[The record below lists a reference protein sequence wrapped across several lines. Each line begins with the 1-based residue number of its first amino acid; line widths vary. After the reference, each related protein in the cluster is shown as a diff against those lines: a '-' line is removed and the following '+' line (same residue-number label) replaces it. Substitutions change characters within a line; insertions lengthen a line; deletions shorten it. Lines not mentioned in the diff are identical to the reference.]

1 MTVRPSAAALLAG
14 AAFAALATGAALAQE
29 GAQPRE
35 VPKGFVLP
43 GPAPTNAAGTEGGQN
58 QPPSAGNAA
67 PAGGEQSSPD
77 EAKNPMAFAKRH
89 KTSDTNWPC
98 AQRRIETI
106 QPAQVWAGP
115 RLSTGEGVERTPEMR
130 DLADRLAA
138 RRLPLDQAEAM
149 VKDYIGGLPAGERE
163 AHATALLADLLD
175 RLNAE
180 RSEVMGGIV
189 RYGAKQKALA
199 ARLRKEATDFS
210 QLRRK
215 ADASPEDIDQARQQM
230 QWDTRVFDDRRQ
242 SLSYVCEVPT
252 LIEQR
257 AFGIAR
263 AIANAL

>member
-1 MTVRPSAAALLAG
+1 MTVRPSAAALFAG
-14 AAFAALATGAALAQE
+14 AALAVLATGAASAQE
-29 GAQPRE
+29 GAQPRAI
-35 VPKGFVLP
+35 PKGFVLP
-43 GPAPTNAAGTEGGQN
+43 GPAPTHAPKPQGQQQAPSTGNAGSAAGE
-58 QPPSAGNAA
+58 P
-67 PAGGEQSSPD
+67 SSPD
-77 EAKNPMAFAKRH
+77 EAKDPMAYARGPEKSR
-89 KTSDTNWPC
+89 TDWPC

-115 RLSTGEGVERTPEMR
+115 PLSAGEGVERTPGMR
-130 DLADRLAA
+130 DLTDRLAA

-199 ARLRKEATDFS
+199 AHLRKEATDFS

-215 ADASPEDIDQARQQM
+215 ADASPEDVDQARQQM
-230 QWDTRVFDDRRQ
+230 QWDTRVFDERRQ
-242 SLSYVCEVPT
+242 SLSYVCQVPT

-257 AFGIAR
+257 AFGVAR